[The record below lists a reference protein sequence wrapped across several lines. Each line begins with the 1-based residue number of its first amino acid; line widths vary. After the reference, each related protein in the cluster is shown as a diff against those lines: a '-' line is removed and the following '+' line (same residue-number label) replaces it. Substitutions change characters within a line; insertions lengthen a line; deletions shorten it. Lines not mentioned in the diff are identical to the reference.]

1 MASPYKIHLEMYDGP
16 LDLLLDLIKK
26 QEIDIHNI
34 PIAKITGQYLD
45 YLHKLEQLD
54 MDISADFIYMAASL
68 IYIKSKM
75 LLPPDPLAGPEE
87 MEDPRAELVHR
98 LVEHEKF
105 KSAAQL
111 LHQRQQIEENVWS
124 KPDRSLYE
132 GQEVEGELIV
142 SLVDLVKVFQQV
154 LERRKE
160 IVKIE
165 LHHDQ
170 FTVGQMMELLRR
182 QLVAGEEGIEL
193 VSFFESCVSRNA
205 MIVALLAVLELVRL
219 QAILLVQQELFS
231 QIRLKKHKMF
241 DVVFA
246 GGDSIGDLPVEALR
260 AIDEQYP
267 SAGSTVTLNASSEAR
282 SPRGNDHESD

>member
-1 MASPYKIHLEMYDGP
+1 MASPYKIHLDTYDGP

-54 MDISADFIYMAASL
+54 MDISSDFIYMAATL

-75 LLPPDPLAGPEE
+75 LLPPDPLGGPDDL
-87 MEDPRAELVHR
+87 EDPRADLVHR

-111 LHQRQQIEENVWS
+111 LHQRQQIEEHVWS
-124 KPDRSLYE
+124 KPDLTLYE
-132 GQEVEGELIV
+132 GEESEGELIV

-160 IVKIE
+160 VVKIE
-165 LHHDQ
+165 LHHEQ
-170 FTVGQMMELLRR
+170 FTVAQMMDLLRQ
-182 QLVAGEEGIEL
+182 QLVAVEDGIDL
-193 VSFFESCVSRNA
+193 ITFFESCSSRHA

-219 QAILLVQQELFS
+219 QAIILVQQELFS
-231 QIRLKKHKMF
+231 KIWLRKHKMF

-246 GGDSIGDLPVEALR
+246 GGESISDMLAEPLR
-260 AIDEQYP
+260 GIDEQYP
-267 SAGSTVTLNASSEAR
+267 GAGSTW
-282 SPRGNDHESD
+282 SPRREGP

>member
-1 MASPYKIHLEMYDGP
+1 MASPYKIHLETYEGP

-45 YLHKLEQLD
+45 YLHTLEQLD
-54 MDISADFIYMAASL
+54 MDISADFIYMAATL

-75 LLPPDPLAGPEE
+75 LLPADPLAGPEE
-87 MEDPRAELVHR
+87 QEDPRAELVHR

-111 LHQRQQIEENVWS
+111 LHQRQQIEEHVWS
-124 KPDRSLYE
+124 KPDLTLYE
-132 GQEVEGELIV
+132 GEEVEGELIV

-160 IVKIE
+160 VVKIE
-165 LHHDQ
+165 LRHEQ
-170 FTVGQMMELLRR
+170 FTVAQMMELLRQ
-182 QLVAGEEGIEL
+182 QLVVAQDGIEL
-193 VSFFESCVSRNA
+193 ISFFESCASRHA

-219 QAILLVQQELFS
+219 QAIILVQQELFS
-231 QIRLKKHKMF
+231 KIWLRKHKMF

-246 GGDSIGDLPVEALR
+246 GGESISESLMEPLR
-260 AIDEQYP
+260 GSDDQYTG
-267 SAGSTVTLNASSEAR
+267 AGSTW
-282 SPRGNDHESD
+282 SPQKK

>member
-34 PIAKITGQYLD
+34 PIANITGQYLE

-54 MDISADFIYMAASL
+54 MDISADFIYMAATL
-68 IYIKSKM
+68 IFIKSKM
-75 LLPPDPLAGPEE
+75 LLPPDPLANPEE
-87 MEDPRAELVHR
+87 IEDPRAELVHR

-170 FTVGQMMELLRR
+170 FSVAQMMELLRV
-182 QLVAGEEGIEL
+182 QLVASEEGVEL
-193 VSFFESCVSRNA
+193 ISFFESCASRHA

-231 QIRLKKHKMF
+231 QIRLKKHKLF

-246 GGDSIGDLPVEALR
+246 GGESIGNLLPEPLR
-260 AIDEQYP
+260 AIDEQY
-267 SAGSTVTLNASSEAR
+267 SGASPATDPQGE
-282 SPRGNDHESD
+282 

>member
-1 MASPYKIHLEMYDGP
+1 MASPYKIHLDTYDGP

-54 MDISADFIYMAASL
+54 MDISADFIYMAATL

-75 LLPPDPLAGPEE
+75 LLPPDPLGGPEE
-87 MEDPRAELVHR
+87 LEDPRADLVHR

-111 LHQRQQIEENVWS
+111 LHQRQQIEEHVWS
-124 KPDRSLYE
+124 KPDLTLYE
-132 GQEVEGELIV
+132 GEESEGELIV

-160 IVKIE
+160 VVKIE
-165 LHHDQ
+165 LHHEQ
-170 FTVGQMMELLRR
+170 FTVAQMMDLLRQ
-182 QLVAGEEGIEL
+182 QLIATDDGIDL
-193 VSFFESCVSRNA
+193 ITFFESCPSRHA
-205 MIVALLAVLELVRL
+205 MIVSLLAVLELTRL
-219 QAILLVQQELFS
+219 QAIILVQHELFS
-231 QIRLKKHKMF
+231 KIWLRKHKMF

-246 GGDSIGDLPVEALR
+246 GGESISDTLAEPLR
-260 AIDEQYP
+260 GIDEQYQ
-267 SAGSTVTLNASSEAR
+267 
-282 SPRGNDHESD
+282 

>member
-1 MASPYKIHLEMYDGP
+1 MGSPYKIHLEAYDGP

-45 YLHKLEQLD
+45 YLHKLDQLD
-54 MDISADFIYMAASL
+54 MDISADFIYMAATL

-75 LLPPDPLAGPEE
+75 LLPPDPLATAEE
-87 MEDPRAELVHR
+87 LEDPRAELVHR

-170 FTVGQMMELLRR
+170 FTIAQMMEMLHR
-182 QLVAGEEGIEL
+182 QMIASEEGVEL
-193 VSFFESCVSRNA
+193 ISFFESCASRHA

-219 QAILLVQQELFS
+219 QAIVLVQQELFS

-246 GGDSIGDLPVEALR
+246 GGESISDSPLETLR
-260 AIDEQYP
+260 GIDEQY
-267 SAGSTVTLNASSEAR
+267 
-282 SPRGNDHESD
+282 RGPN

>member
-1 MASPYKIHLEMYDGP
+1 MASPYKIHLDHYDGP

-34 PIAKITGQYLD
+34 PIAKITGQYLE
-45 YLHKLEQLD
+45 YLHKLEQMD
-54 MDISADFIYMAASL
+54 MDISADFIYMAATL

-87 MEDPRAELVHR
+87 QEDPRADLVHR

-111 LHQRQQIEENVWS
+111 LHQRQQIEEHVWS

-154 LERRKE
+154 LERRNE
-160 IVKIE
+160 VVKIE
-165 LHHDQ
+165 LRHDQ
-170 FTVGQMMELLRR
+170 FTVAQMMQMLRQ
-182 QLVAGEEGIEL
+182 QLIVGEEGIEL
-193 VSFFESCVSRNA
+193 VSFFESCPSRHA

-219 QAILLVQQELFS
+219 QAIVLVQQELFAH
-231 QIRLKKHKMF
+231 IRLRKHKMF
-241 DVVFA
+241 DMVFA
-246 GGDSIGDLPVEALR
+246 GGESLNETLAETLR
-260 AIDEQYP
+260 EQMEGPLKGIDEEYQ
-267 SAGSTVTLNASSEAR
+267 
-282 SPRGNDHESD
+282 

>member
-1 MASPYKIHLEMYDGP
+1 MASPYKIHLDTYDGP

-34 PIAKITGQYLD
+34 PIAKITGQYLE

-54 MDISADFIYMAASL
+54 MDISADFIYMAATL

-87 MEDPRAELVHR
+87 SEDPRADLVQR

-111 LHQRQQIEENVWS
+111 LHQRQQIEEHVWS

-132 GQEVEGELIV
+132 GEGSEAELIV

-160 IVKIE
+160 VVKID
-165 LHHDQ
+165 LHHNQ
-170 FTVGQMMELLRR
+170 FTVAQMMDLLRQ
-182 QLVAGEEGIEL
+182 QLVATEDGIQL
-193 VSFFESCVSRNA
+193 ITFFESCPSRHA

-219 QAILLVQQELFS
+219 QAIVLTQQEQFGD
-231 QIRLKKHKMF
+231 IRLRKHKMF

-246 GGDSIGDLPVEALR
+246 GGESLNETPQETLR
-260 AIDEQYP
+260 EIDGQYTGG
-267 SAGSTVTLNASSEAR
+267 GSTW
-282 SPRGNDHESD
+282 SPEKE

>member
-1 MASPYKIHLEMYDGP
+1 MASPYRIHLDTYEGP

-54 MDISADFIYMAASL
+54 MDISADFIYMAATL

-87 MEDPRAELVHR
+87 TEDPRTELVHR

-132 GQEVEGELIV
+132 GEEVEGELIV

-160 IVKIE
+160 MVKIE
-165 LHHDQ
+165 LRHDQ
-170 FTVGQMMELLRR
+170 FTVEQMMELLRQ
-182 QLVAGEEGIEL
+182 QLVTTAEGIEL
-193 VSFFESCVSRNA
+193 ASFFESCPSRYA
-205 MIVALLAVLELVRL
+205 MIVALLAVLELARL
-219 QAILLVQQELFS
+219 QAILLVQLEPFG
-231 QIRLKKHKMF
+231 QIRLRKHKMF
-241 DVVFA
+241 DVIFA
-246 GGDSIGDLPVEALR
+246 GGESLKETLR
-260 AIDEQYP
+260 EPPREIDGQ
-267 SAGSTVTLNASSEAR
+267 
-282 SPRGNDHESD
+282 HQ